1 MDDKEKEIKKEEVES
16 VEMIPEEEILDLGVE
31 LPEEEITEEEA

>member
-1 MDDKEKEIKKEEVES
+1 MKEKVEKIEEI
-16 VEMIPEEEILDLGVE
+16 EEILDLGVE